1 MASTSQSLD
10 IVPLVSSSHLAE
22 SSQAS
27 HRSETEEITYQS
39 PFLRATSVMPDTNDV
54 SNSKYHLRDMKAFQD
69 FPWLQGSVLLGDWGD
84 EIEGSHALMLKA
96 SIA

>member
-1 MASTSQSLD
+1 
-10 IVPLVSSSHLAE
+10 
-22 SSQAS
+22 
-27 HRSETEEITYQS
+27 
-39 PFLRATSVMPDTNDV
+39 
-54 SNSKYHLRDMKAFQD
+54 MKAFQD